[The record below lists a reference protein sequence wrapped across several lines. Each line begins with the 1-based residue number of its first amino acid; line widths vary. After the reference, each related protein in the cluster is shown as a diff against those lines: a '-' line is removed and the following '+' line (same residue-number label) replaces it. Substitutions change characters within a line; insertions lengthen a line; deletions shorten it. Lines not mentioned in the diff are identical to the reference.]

1 MVDVAVVDDD
11 KKQMRQLLFG
21 EHSDEDAD
29 ADADSDDRKFD
40 GDFTAPYNI
49 VLVK

>member
-21 EHSDEDAD
+21 EHSDEG

>member
-29 ADADSDDRKFD
+29 SDDRKFD